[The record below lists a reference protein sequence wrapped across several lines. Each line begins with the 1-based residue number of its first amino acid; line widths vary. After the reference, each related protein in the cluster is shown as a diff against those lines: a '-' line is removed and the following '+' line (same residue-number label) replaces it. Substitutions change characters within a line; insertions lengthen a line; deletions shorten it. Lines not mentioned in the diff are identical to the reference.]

1 MKYTYAYKT
10 SDGVR
15 HEDSMNASSRE
26 EVFTVLRGRGIKAIK
41 VVAADGSK
49 ANGEIPPPRVPRLA
63 SIVVIV
69 VLVALSVAALGGA
82 VWIAA
87 RSASAPYRGES
98 RSSAFSPRHQIYGD
112 PVVVGAFERGDFA
125 AHLPRLGDRLL
136 AVFAQPGKLMCA
148 KGADPRRLYLEAV
161 AKPGRDARPA
171 RPRSRGTRDPTR
183 CAGFC
188 NCLLTHTGVAPS
200 SATAFDDYAKCELS
214 SAKDLP
220 VRTED
225 PREVRELKQ
234 IVNGMREEMREYLA
248 NGNGT
253 PRSFWR
259 RLNERTTQEMQIY
272 ERTRRELEKETSE
285 EVWEQKNDALRR
297 LGLRTI
303 PNPNE

>member
-1 MKYTYAYKT
+1 MKYTFAYKS

-15 HEDSMNASSRE
+15 HEAVIDAENRDAAFE
-26 EVFTVLRGRGIKAIK
+26 ALRGRGIRPIK

-49 ANGEIPPPRVPRLA
+49 ANGEVRGVRRRV
-63 SIVVIV
+63 
-69 VLVALSVAALGGA
+69 VAALVA
-82 VWIAA
+82 IAA
-87 RSASAPYRGES
+87 IVAGVVAYLGGE
-98 RSSAFSPRHQIYGD
+98 RTGAATAATDARERVPPAAPRHQIYGD

-125 AHLPRLGDRLL
+125 EALPRDGDRLL

-148 KGADPRRLYLEAV
+148 KGVDPRRL
-161 AKPGRDARPA
+161 
-171 RPRSRGTRDPTR
+171 
-183 CAGFC
+183 
-188 NCLLTHTGVAPS
+188 S
-200 SATAFDDYAKCELS
+200 SAEMDVLTAYVAEELATDKDIPLAADD
-214 SAKDLP
+214 
-220 VRTED
+220 V
-225 PREVRELKQ
+225 REVRELKQ
-234 IVNGMREEMREYLA
+234 IVNGMREEMRGYLA

-285 EVWEQKNDALRR
+285 EAWEQKNDALRR